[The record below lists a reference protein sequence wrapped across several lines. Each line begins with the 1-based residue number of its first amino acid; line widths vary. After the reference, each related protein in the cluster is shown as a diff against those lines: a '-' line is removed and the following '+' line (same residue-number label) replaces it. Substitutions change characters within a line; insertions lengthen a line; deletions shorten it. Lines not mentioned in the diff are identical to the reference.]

1 MTKESILRLHKHF
14 SILAD
19 GKFIERDFT
28 VETPAK
34 RPGEEP
40 GRMSLGK
47 MSPQRRD
54 LIIAD
59 AKRHMAE
66 IEEKFPNLFKAPE
79 APSKTKEVK
88 NGSN

>member
-14 SILAD
+14 SILAA
-19 GKFIERDFT
+19 GNFNERDFT

-34 RPGEEP
+34 RPGEEG

-47 MSPQRRD
+47 MSPQRRE
-54 LIIAD
+54 LIISD
-59 AKRHMAE
+59 AKRHMAD
-66 IEEKFPNLFKAPE
+66 IERKFPNMFKE
-79 APSKTKEVK
+79 PS